1 LIASPAPRRRR
12 NENVRSDDPTILPVD
27 AGNVDVATSLLHR
40 FFAEEGFAGDWPM
53 IAANLDALWRAA
65 HHWAAIAVEG
75 AVAVCVVAVTTM
87 LYAELGRPGQ
97 IGDLYVLR
105 KARQR
110 AVSRT
115 LIQASLPGVGRRDV
129 PPLRW

>member
-1 LIASPAPRRRR
+1 M
-12 NENVRSDDPTILPVD
+12 
-27 AGNVDVATSLLHR
+27 DVAASLLHR
-40 FFAEEGFAGDWPM
+40 FFAEEGFAGDWPL

-87 LYAELGRPGQ
+87 LYAELGRLGQ

-115 LIQASLPGVGRRDV
+115 LIQASLPSVRRRDV